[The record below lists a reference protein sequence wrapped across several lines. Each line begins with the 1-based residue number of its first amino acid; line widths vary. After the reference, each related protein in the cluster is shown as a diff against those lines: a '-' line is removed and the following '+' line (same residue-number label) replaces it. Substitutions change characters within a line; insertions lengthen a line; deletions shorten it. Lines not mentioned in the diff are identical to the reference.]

1 MYNVFIYAV
10 VICFLIMLGACSSA
24 PKNLAN
30 KPQYCYTDETIIN
43 KDDKVSSETKVEC
56 TDRPNLKNNMIVK
69 TGIADSCRPH
79 YYYVTIA
86 GKQEQRRG
94 FVCRKLDVN
103 GEHGGW
109 EIINP
114 KFMY

>member
-1 MYNVFIYAV
+1 MCNFFVYAL
-10 VICFLIMLGACSSA
+10 VICFFIMLGACSSA
-24 PKNLAN
+24 PKNLA
-30 KPQYCYTDETIIN
+30 KAPQYCYTDETIETTN
-43 KDDKVSSETKVEC
+43 GETSSSTKVEC

-79 YYYVTIA
+79 YYYVTVA

-94 FVCRKLDVN
+94 FVCRKLDEN

>member
-1 MYNVFIYAV
+1 MYNFFVYTL
-10 VICFLIMLGACSSA
+10 VIFFLIMLGACSA

-30 KPQYCYTDETIIN
+30 APQYCYTDETIET
-43 KDDKVSSETKVEC
+43 KDGEVSSNTKVEC

-69 TGIADSCRPH
+69 TGIADTCRPH
-79 YYYVTIA
+79 YYYVTIG

-109 EIINP
+109 EIISP